1 MYSSDRGNLLSVA
14 EAMYRCSSDP
24 LANSSPSS
32 GDVEENFETFGSTR
46 CAEFTG
52 GHFGGVAGGGGYNS
66 SELQRFRTN
75 TRRYRTCPL
84 CGGEA
89 EGSDPRCRRMLLEVL
104 LDSEHK
110 AAAKSRERERERA
123 SRGGGG
129 GWGGA
134 GSGAAAAG
142 SLIFFYRY
150 TFHESC

>member
-66 SELQRFRTN
+66 SELQVCFYLPLHFKRILLTIL
-75 TRRYRTCPL
+75 TCPPHIL
-84 CGGEA
+84 
-89 EGSDPRCRRMLLEVL
+89 
-104 LDSEHK
+104 
-110 AAAKSRERERERA
+110 
-123 SRGGGG
+123 
-129 GWGGA
+129 
-134 GSGAAAAG
+134 
-142 SLIFFYRY
+142 
-150 TFHESC
+150 TF